1 MQYSSNI
8 ELRQLEQGLEQ
19 IVDQHQE
26 RLERWVAPVAK
37 HVKKYGLPIM
47 YVGHVDLAFNHEYT
61 PGKIIWESRKLPI
74 EQRADFLRKRS
85 DELSNAFP
93 DVLLALFR
101 HPRGYDPDI
110 IVTDARCIEV
120 PLIESY
126 NVCPIRKDYGQG
138 YVHSIITIKSYAKY
152 SSRISSAYVS
162 FSNEEDE
169 QEAVC
174 ILEYAING
182 KEFDYPSKII
192 DSSKVKKYT
201 PDAHP
206 SFFSNSLLRTS
217 KEMGERLAYQGFKES
232 FIGIEKE
239 IAGVI
244 FSFDFSVGKETKL
257 INSIHGFSDTIEGYE
272 EGRRV
277 FDAIVEMLKN
287 EFGPWGL
294 KLTDI
299 PAGTRKNSIMK
310 GLREGDFNI
319 SAKYTWRHVDV
330 EPSYVMVD
338 LWCSGGQKMRI
349 HYTLID
355 SLNERDSELAHKQA
369 LAEAKLRREQ
379 NKSKT
384 RKRRRSDDY

>member
-8 ELRQLEQGLEQ
+8 ELRQLEQGLDQ
-19 IVDQHQE
+19 IVDLHQD
-26 RLERWVAPVAK
+26 RLERWLAPVSK
-37 HVKKYGLPIM
+37 VVKKYGLPIM

-61 PGKIIWESRKLPI
+61 PGKIILESRKLPV
-74 EQRADFLRKRS
+74 EQRADFLRKRTE
-85 DELSNAFP
+85 ELSTAFP
-93 DVLLALFR
+93 DVLFALFR
-101 HPRGYDPDI
+101 NSKCFEPDI
-110 IVTDARCIEV
+110 ILTEHYRVEI
-120 PLIESY
+120 PSIESY
-126 NVCPIRKDYGQG
+126 DVREVKANESYIYDSS
-138 YVHSIITIKSYAKY
+138 VHSVMTIRYYKGNTGRLSFAYAHF
-152 SSRISSAYVS
+152 SSAA
-162 FSNEEDE
+162 DAD
-169 QEAVC
+169 EAVH

-192 DSSKVKKYT
+192 DSSKVEKDT
-201 PDAHP
+201 PNTHP
-206 SFFSNSLLRTS
+206 SFFGNSLLRTS

-239 IAGVI
+239 IAGVN
-244 FSFDFSVGKETKL
+244 FCFNFSVGKETKL

-272 EGRRV
+272 EGREV

-338 LWCSGGQKMRI
+338 LWCSEGQKMRI

-355 SLNERDSELAHKQA
+355 SLNKRDSELAHKQA
-369 LAEAKLRREQ
+369 LAEAK
-379 NKSKT
+379 K